1 MDKLKALF
9 GDKALTYA
17 ELEAALKDSKEIKLA
32 NLASG
37 QYVDIG
43 KFKQAETQANDLQ
56 AQLAQRD
63 KDLAEL
69 KKLDAAGIQAQLD
82 TLKGKYA
89 DDTRALTEKLRAQTI
104 DSRVELALM
113 GAKAKNLTAAKA
125 LLKMDAITLDGDKVI
140 GLDDQI
146 KGIVKENPYLFG
158 EPEQNPPPPGRQ
170 GGTGGGDDMA
180 KWRQEAGLPP
190 LKTS

>member
-1 MDKLKALF
+1 MDKLKARF

-63 KDLAEL
+63 RDLAEL

-89 DDTRALTEKLRAQTI
+89 DDTKALTEKLRAQTI
-104 DSRVELALM
+104 DSRVELAL
-113 GAKAKNLTAAKA
+113 
-125 LLKMDAITLDGDKVI
+125 MDAITLDGDKVI

-158 EPEQNPPPPGRQ
+158 EPEKNPPPPNN
-170 GGTGGGDDMA
+170 TDPEPGGGDMT

>member
-56 AQLAQRD
+56 AQLAQRNR
-63 KDLAEL
+63 DLAEL

-89 DDTRALTEKLRAQTI
+89 DDTRALTVAYPSIERFCADAGYRGTFTFDASQTLGVVLIFLRK
-104 DSRVELALM
+104 SS
-113 GAKAKNLTAAKA
+113 LTN
-125 LLKMDAITLDGDKVI
+125 GRS
-140 GLDDQI
+140 
-146 KGIVKENPYLFG
+146 F
-158 EPEQNPPPPGRQ
+158 PG
-170 GGTGGGDDMA
+170 
-180 KWRQEAGLPP
+180 AGLWSGRLPGSIIP
-190 LKTS
+190 ASLVRTMRY

>member
-56 AQLAQRD
+56 AQLAQRNR
-63 KDLAEL
+63 DLAEL

-89 DDTRALTEKLRAQTI
+89 DDTRALTVAYPSIERFCADAGYRGTFTFDASQTLGRGVDISEKIKPHEWEKLPWRWIVERTLAWFNH
-104 DSRVELALM
+104 SRRLSKDYEI
-113 GAKAKNLTAAKA
+113 LTASAEA
-125 LLKMDAITLDGDKVI
+125 VSMISHAHTLLNRL
-140 GLDDQI
+140 
-146 KGIVKENPYLFG
+146 
-158 EPEQNPPPPGRQ
+158 
-170 GGTGGGDDMA
+170 
-180 KWRQEAGLPP
+180 
-190 LKTS
+190 